1 MKNKKHYTEEEIFE
15 IFERLEIPKEKSKK
29 ND

>member
-15 IFERLEIPKEKSKK
+15 LLEIPKEKSKK
-29 ND
+29 NVKNS